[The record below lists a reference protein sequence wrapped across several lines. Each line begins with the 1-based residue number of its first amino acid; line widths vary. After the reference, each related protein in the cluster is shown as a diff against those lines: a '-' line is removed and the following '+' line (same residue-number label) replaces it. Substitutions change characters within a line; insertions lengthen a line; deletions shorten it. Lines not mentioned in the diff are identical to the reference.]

1 MACLPASSG
10 GRAHSKPLCAPGQ
23 HGSLDSSSLGMP
35 RLVVPAV
42 MRAAASR
49 APAPPARPSG
59 TRCLARAAHC
69 PKRQHETRRR
79 PNRAKEAGGLGP
91 NRLQQECRQT
101 HRLALCTMASRAG
114 RGGCCRRG
122 AGRAV
127 RFAEQCSGCLKQG
140 GICHPMTA
148 CMLPASYVYVVDRAV
163 SLLPFAGSVRRI
175 PAWPVQR
182 GDDMI
187 QGQGARGWVPDPMP
201 MPMPASRCR
210 GQAHNQIDEPD
221 RCRLRVCTST
231 QAPSSPSTVQPSQG
245 SDGAAP
251 SRPDPAPLPSPCP
264 LPACCQGH
272 HHNNHQRRTAQRPTC
287 SNQSRR
293 SGPGYSRRVPAPGG
307 GSKWHGSLRAAG
319 SRRRGHGPD
328 SAALSPP
335 GGPPRKHRL
344 EPLETG
350 VSEGRASTAE
360 AESAQLRCSAIG
372 LGQSVHAASC
382 PLPIWPLTLLAGSR
396 FRLASRRA
404 RDGKVGEGD
413 RHALESLE
421 LGGEKKEE
429 KKKKKEKKKKVNTRY
444 KHKTIAHG

>member
-1 MACLPASSG
+1 
-10 GRAHSKPLCAPGQ
+10 
-23 HGSLDSSSLGMP
+23 MP

-101 HRLALCTMASRAG
+101 HKLALCTMASRAG

-307 GSKWHGSLRAAG
+307 GPSGTAACAQPGHGGEGMALTARHCHPLAGRLASIDWSRLKQVSLRA
-319 SRRRGHGPD
+319 GHLQPKPKARSCG
-328 SAALSPP
+328 AAPS
-335 GGPPRKHRL
+335 
-344 EPLETG
+344 
-350 VSEGRASTAE
+350 VSVS
-360 AESAQLRCSAIG
+360 QCMLHLVRCPSG
-372 LGQSVHAASC
+372 L
-382 PLPIWPLTLLAGSR
+382 
-396 FRLASRRA
+396 
-404 RDGKVGEGD
+404 
-413 RHALESLE
+413 
-421 LGGEKKEE
+421 
-429 KKKKKEKKKKVNTRY
+429 
-444 KHKTIAHG
+444 